1 MKTMNMKYFF
11 YLAALSALTVA
22 CSSDDVEPKAEKA
35 DGLVPIELSYTT
47 LEAVPSR
54 GSASQTLN
62 NTYLESGKQITV
74 RVSPANLGVYTDY
87 VYTSGAGGVLV
98 KPANAPFYPLDGSE
112 LDIFAYY
119 PHDADATFS
128 VQTDQTDDA
137 KYLLSDLMTS
147 NNVEDQGLT
156 YSTVPLQFTHRMAK
170 INVNVTAGV
179 GVSQIISAT
188 LKSVKPTVTFSKG
201 DFAVTLKNDV
211 AATDIAVISGGT
223 AATASGAALIPE
235 QEKSGALLQIVT
247 DQGTATYSLA
257 SAKTFEEGH
266 VYTLNITVNRPE
278 VGATTEIT
286 GWDASGST
294 VTINPTQCLTFN
306 YGGVIFN
313 MMVVKGG
320 ETLENYASTGNSPAS
335 GTSLKITNT
344 YYMGQTEVTNGL
356 WNAVMGSKPASQKND
371 GDSYPVAQVSWLEVC
386 GGTYESTTVAEAN
399 SFLYKLNHNS
409 SIRAQLTAY
418 GLGSANFKLPTE
430 GQWEYAARGGKNSPT
445 YTYAGSN
452 TIGDVAWYTDN
463 SSATTHVVGTKAA
476 NALGL
481 YDMSGNVWEWCSDW
495 YGSLTSGTTLTDP
508 TGAGSGSSRV
518 IRGGSWYYAAG
529 YCAVSFRSGST
540 PSYRSDLLGFRL
552 ALE

>member
-11 YLAALSALTVA
+11 YLAALSAMTIA

-62 NTYLESGKQITV
+62 NSFIASGKQVKVKVAPYNT
-74 RVSPANLGVYTDY
+74 GEYTDY
-87 VYTSGAGGVLV
+87 IYTTGASGVMV
-98 KPANAPFYPLDGSE
+98 KPATAPFYPLDGSK

-119 PHDADATFS
+119 PADAGTTFS
-128 VQTDQTDDA
+128 VQTDQTTDA
-137 KYLLSDLMTS
+137 NYLLSDLMTS
-147 NNVEDQGLT
+147 RNVTNQALT
-156 YSTVPLQFTHRMAK
+156 YSTVTMQFTHRMAK
-170 INVNVTAGV
+170 INVNATAGA
-179 GVSQIISAT
+179 GVSSIISAT
-188 LKSVKPTVTFSKG
+188 LKSVKPKVSFNQGT
-201 DFAVTLKNDV
+201 FAVSLAESDNAPV
-211 AATDIAVISGGT
+211 DISVITEGT

-356 WNAVMGSKPASQKND
+356 WYAVMGSKPASQKND
-371 GDSYPVAQVSWLEVC
+371 GDSYPVAQVSWEGIC
-386 GGTYESTTVAEAN
+386 TASTG
-399 SFLYKLNHNS
+399 FLAKLNANT

-495 YGSLTSGTTLTDP
+495 YGSLTNGTTLTDP
-508 TGAGSGSSRV
+508 TGAGSGSDRV
-518 IRGGSWYYAAG
+518 LRGGSWGNAAS
-529 YCAVSFRSGST
+529 YCAVSLRHNGT
-540 PSYRSDLLGFRL
+540 PTSRNNYVGFRL